1 MRILCYLLTMSVFVA
16 CSDKINR
23 EFKLIKFNET
33 IEQGSKSIPLNL
45 TIEVPKGGKLRKGTY
60 DFTGDYHV
68 EYRITYPDSSI
79 LYIGNSNETGS
90 RLNIVNRVSVGINAL
105 YKDHPLDSLYFDGML
120 NNGMCWKENILGDF
134 ILGYVNVPYDKKKEF
149 DKALLTVRRKK

>member
-1 MRILCYLLTMSVFVA
+1 MILVLSS
-16 CSDKINR
+16 CSKKINQ
-23 EFKLIKFNET
+23 EFKHIKFNET
-33 IEQGSKSIPLNL
+33 IEQGSKSVPLNL

-90 RLNIVNRVSVGINAL
+90 RLNVVNRVSIGINAL
-105 YKDHPLDSLYFDGML
+105 YKDHPLDSLYFDGKQV
-120 NNGMCWKENILGDF
+120 NGRVWKENILDIF
-134 ILGYVNVPYDKKKEF
+134 IAGYVNVPPDRKAEF
-149 DKALLTVRRKK
+149 DKALTTIRKKE

>member
-1 MRILCYLLTMSVFVA
+1 MRILCCLMILIL
-16 CSDKINR
+16 CSCSNKIHQG
-23 EFKLIKFNET
+23 FKLIKFNET
-33 IEQGSKSIPLNL
+33 IEQGSKSVPLNL

-90 RLNIVNRVSVGINAL
+90 RLNVVNRVAIGINAL
-105 YKDHPLDSLYFDGML
+105 YKEHPLDSLYFDGKQS
-120 NNGMCWKENILGDF
+120 NGRVWKENILGNF
-134 ILGYVNVPYDKKKEF
+134 IVGYVNVPFRRKDQV
-149 DKALLTVRRKK
+149 DKALATIKEKK